1 MRAGRES
8 GPHGSSE
15 TQGVTPVTAPF
26 QHVASGDES
35 SVDSSL
41 LTAHRPELVMCLCPP
56 HGWVTRRPDGP
67 FGDRPVSRP
76 QWCSTSSWMPRPR
89 AFSARTHTKCLLTL
103 RLDTS
108 CSRPDALVPHLTRL
122 TQMPP
127 PSEASPD
134 CPKQPPTPSQH
145 PISILCRALIMPR
158 VCAGCHLPRDWAAAP
173 STREAAHWFTIQSP
187 LSTTPG
193 TWQMFNIYLLN
204 QLPLSITVPILQ
216 VKKWRTQRSGLP
228 KVTPP
233 PNGSSC

>member
-26 QHVASGDES
+26 QHVASGEES

-41 LTAHRPELVMCLCPP
+41 LTAHRPELVMYLCPP
-56 HGWVTRRPDGP
+56 HGWVARRPDGP

-89 AFSARTHTKCLLTL
+89 AFSAPQTHQMPPYPCALT
-103 RLDTS
+103 RAAP
-108 CSRPDALVPHLTRL
+108 CPDALVPHLTWL

-127 PSEASPD
+127 PSEAFPD

-145 PISILCRALIMPR
+145 PILILCRALIMPR
-158 VCAGCHLPRDWAAAP
+158 AVLGVTFPVTGLRHPP
-173 STREAAHWFTIQSP
+173 QEK
-187 LSTTPG
+187 
-193 TWQMFNIYLLN
+193 LL
-204 QLPLSITVPILQ
+204 I
-216 VKKWRTQRSGLP
+216 GLP
-228 KVTPP
+228 SNPHYQQPLAHGRCSTYTYSTNYP
-233 PNGSSC
+233 

>member
-76 QWCSTSSWMPRPR
+76 QRCSTSSWMPRPR

-108 CSRPDALVPHLTRL
+108 CPRPDALVPHHTADPNATSLGGLPTARSSHPLPHSTLFQFSAEPSSCHVSVLGVTFPVTGLRHPPQEKLLIGLHPIPTINNPWHMADVQHIL
-122 TQMPP
+122 TQPI
-127 PSEASPD
+127 
-134 CPKQPPTPSQH
+134 TPEYY
-145 PISILCRALIMPR
+145 
-158 VCAGCHLPRDWAAAP
+158 CAHFAG
-173 STREAAHWFTIQSP
+173 
-187 LSTTPG
+187 
-193 TWQMFNIYLLN
+193 
-204 QLPLSITVPILQ
+204 
-216 VKKWRTQRSGLP
+216 
-228 KVTPP
+228 
-233 PNGSSC
+233 